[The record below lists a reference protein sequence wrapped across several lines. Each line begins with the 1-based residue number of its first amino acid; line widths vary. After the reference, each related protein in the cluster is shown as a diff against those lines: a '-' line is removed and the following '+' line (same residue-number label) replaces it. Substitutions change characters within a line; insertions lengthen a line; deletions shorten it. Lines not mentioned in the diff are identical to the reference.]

1 MPNYCENYLSIEG
14 NNDTKKLIMEFVKSE
29 ENAFD
34 FDKIV
39 PMPDYIYRGV
49 VGERERK
56 IYGENNWYD
65 WSVKNWGTKWNSADV
80 EIWDDEIQF
89 QTAWSPCDPVI
100 AALAEKFP
108 TMRFTY
114 TFYEPGMAAWVRLAT
129 EIPYLSPEIM
139 EQEIKDCKEVEEA
152 HTVIIGTA
160 CRCFNAEVPYHEAM
174 QALLKEKIEAVGK
187 EREAVYA
194 RKREE
199 YWAAHAEEKQ
209 ALEARK
215 AETESRRAELLIP
228 SNCFSSQ
235 IDELNSQIEPLQ
247 DQLNSLGMFKV
258 KQIKVLSDQVDE
270 LRMQLAA
277 VKEAAAKEQAA
288 IQDKVRELDDII
300 SEIDAKLLT
309 PFL

>member
-114 TFYEPGMAAWVRLAT
+114 TFYEPGM
-129 EIPYLSPEIM
+129 
-139 EQEIKDCKEVEEA
+139 
-152 HTVIIGTA
+152 
-160 CRCFNAEVPYHEAM
+160 CFC
-174 QALLKEKIEAVGK
+174 GK
-187 EREAVYA
+187 RVY
-194 RKREE
+194 ENG
-199 YWAAHAEEKQ
+199 
-209 ALEARK
+209 
-215 AETESRRAELLIP
+215 ELLLMSSSVKSKYACSVTCTLECPRILLSVKTSIP
-228 SNCFSSQ
+228 FIRQ
-235 IDELNSQIEPLQ
+235 RL
-247 DQLNSLGMFKV
+247 
-258 KQIKVLSDQVDE
+258 
-270 LRMQLAA
+270 
-277 VKEAAAKEQAA
+277 
-288 IQDKVRELDDII
+288 
-300 SEIDAKLLT
+300 AKLLRKQCGE
-309 PFL
+309 

>member
-114 TFYEPGMAAWVRLAT
+114 SFYEPGMCFCGKRVYENGELLFYYDGNYLENPLCDSDSEWSEEYLISDPLFPVKDSGFLE
-129 EIPYLSPEIM
+129 EISGVEAVDNHTDYTCGKLHYREYENSKIRYLSDGLFVAH
-139 EQEIKDCKEVEEA
+139 KDYK
-152 HTVIIGTA
+152 
-160 CRCFNAEVPYHEAM
+160 
-174 QALLKEKIEAVGK
+174 
-187 EREAVYA
+187 
-194 RKREE
+194 
-199 YWAAHAEEKQ
+199 
-209 ALEARK
+209 
-215 AETESRRAELLIP
+215 
-228 SNCFSSQ
+228 FSF
-235 IDELNSQIEPLQ
+235 I
-247 DQLNSLGMFKV
+247 
-258 KQIKVLSDQVDE
+258 
-270 LRMQLAA
+270 
-277 VKEAAAKEQAA
+277 KEQTSSEFCAA
-288 IQDKVRELDDII
+288 
-300 SEIDAKLLT
+300 
-309 PFL
+309 